1 MIKYPYSKQNI
12 AKKDI
17 YAVTRALKSKYIT
30 QGKEVE
36 NLEKELS
43 EVMGAKFAIIVNS
56 GTAALHISYQLLGV
70 NKNSGIITSPI
81 TFLSTGN
88 AAALL
93 NGPVYFTD
101 VDHKTGLMTCDAL
114 SKSLE
119 IIKSDIGL
127 IVPVHLAGRACDMVG
142 INKEAR
148 KRGMNILEDASHA
161 PLAEYSNKKGN
172 KYKVGACKHSD
183 ITIMSLHAIKHIA
196 MGEGGV
202 ILTNNKAYADQ
213 AKRLRN
219 HGIIRDNKLW
229 VGTAAEKNAPWYY
242 EMQNI
247 GWNYRATEMQ
257 CALGRSQLTLINKSL
272 HKRNIIAEKYN
283 KLLSNIEGISLPSKP
298 SNNENHSYHLYAIAI
313 DFNLIE
319 KTRTDIINT
328 LKSRGIGTQV
338 HYIPLFYQPYYSD
351 KDTKYPGAV
360 RYYNSTLSIPMYV
373 GLNTQDIKYIS
384 NTIIDVIHAQK
395 NNR

>member
-12 AKKDI
+12 TKKDI
-17 YAVTRALKSKYIT
+17 NAVTKTLKSKFIT

-70 NKNSGIITSPI
+70 NKNTGIITSPI
-81 TFLSTGN
+81 TFLSTAN

-101 VDHKTGLMTCDAL
+101 VDYKTGLMTQDTL
-114 SKSLE
+114 SNSLSV
-119 IIKSDIGL
+119 IKSKVGVV
-127 IVPVHLAGRACDMVG
+127 VPVHLAGRACDMVG
-142 INKEAR
+142 ISKEAKR
-148 KRGMNILEDASHA
+148 KGMLVLEDASHA
-161 PLAEYSNKKGN
+161 PLSEYSNKKGI
-172 KYKVGACKHSD
+172 KFKVGACKHSD
-183 ITIMSLHAIKHIA
+183 ITIMSMHAIKHIA

-202 ILTNNKAYADQ
+202 ILTNNKLYASE
-213 AKRLRN
+213 ARKLRS
-219 HGIIRDNKLW
+219 HGIIRDSKKW
-229 VGTAAEKNAPWYY
+229 TGIAALKNAPWYY
-242 EMQNI
+242 EMQDI

-257 CALGRSQLTLINKSL
+257 CALGKSQLSLIHKSL
-272 HKRNIIAEKYN
+272 QKRNIIANKYS
-283 KLLSNIEGISLPSKP
+283 KLLNNIDSILLPVKP
-298 SNNENHSYHLYAIAI
+298 SNNENHSYHLYAISI
-313 DFNLIE
+313 DFNLIK
-319 KTRTDIINT
+319 KTRTDIMNK

-351 KDTKYPGAV
+351 KYTKYPGAV
-360 RYYNSTLSIPMYV
+360 RYYNSTLSIPMYL

-384 NTIIDVIHAQK
+384 NTIIDVIRA
-395 NNR
+395 